1 MNYFLAKTDPETYS
15 ISDLERDK
23 KTTWDG
29 VRNPTAV
36 QALKAM
42 QPGDLVYIY
51 HSQGE
56 SAIVGLAKVLKNIGA
71 DPNDAKSWLVEFG
84 FLKRFS
90 EPYVTLQQIKAIG
103 FFPDFRLVRQSRL
116 STMVVPEEVVEWLA
130 EQGVGR

>member
-15 ISDLERDK
+15 ISDLEKDK
-23 KTTWDG
+23 KTTWGG

-56 SAIVGLAKVLKNIGA
+56 SAIVGLAKVLKNLGA
-71 DPNDAKSWLVEFG
+71 DPKDAKSWLVEFE
-84 FLKRFS
+84 FIKRFP
-90 EPYVTLQQIKAIG
+90 EPFVTLQQIKATG
-103 FFPDFRLVRQSRL
+103 LFPDFRLVKQSRL
-116 STMVVPEEVVEWLA
+116 STMAVPEEVVHWLE
-130 EQGVGR
+130 EQGVVK